1 MRNVQPLLYDIQEDD
16 LKSIFS
22 HLLIEQ
28 VRICSLDVSPSAAA
42 ARAAL
47 TALDSEM
54 LDAVNK
60 SFKLKAEKKK
70 QEKNQMFFDTS
81 LSTAQ

>member
-28 VRICSLDVSPSAAA
+28 LDVSPSAAA

-70 QEKNQMFFDTS
+70 QQEKNQMFFDTS